1 MKRLHIETSPARKL
15 VLGTY
20 AQRRKP
26 SRVSMT
32 HIGRRR
38 ALAVVASLPV
48 TAAVPALAEGP
59 NERRRRSD
67 ACSSLDWM
75 VKLSFGAFTAYTSFS
90 PSRYAR
96 LHWSAG
102 CARSYY
108 WFRHRVVVR
117 SPHQGH
123 PSKDSLRLPNRGTF
137 MYDSRRRGKR
147 RFE

>member
-67 ACSSLDWM
+67 ACSPLDWM
-75 VKLSFGAFTAYTSFS
+75 VKLSLRSLHGLHFFFAIS
-90 PSRYAR
+90 YAVFC
-96 LHWSAG
+96 LKKKT
-102 CARSYY
+102 Y
-108 WFRHRVVVR
+108 
-117 SPHQGH
+117 HQT
-123 PSKDSLRLPNRGTF
+123 PPVQ
-137 MYDSRRRGKR
+137 
-147 RFE
+147 